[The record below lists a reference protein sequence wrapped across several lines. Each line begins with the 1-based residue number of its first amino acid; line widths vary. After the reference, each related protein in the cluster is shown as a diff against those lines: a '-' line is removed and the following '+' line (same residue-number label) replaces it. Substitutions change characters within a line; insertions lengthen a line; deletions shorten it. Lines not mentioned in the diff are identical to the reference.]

1 MKINLF
7 KIITLLCLFTSC
19 VRTECKDCTKL
30 FDTTL
35 SNNELDSIVQN
46 ISNNNTADS
55 SNYLN
60 WQEFIDLNISTLE
73 HELATE
79 IEVCSKY
86 GGMTSV
92 DRLGDMEEEQIIW
105 YSHGSSDYFSFPHGE
120 LTILGTAYYDCK

>member
-1 MKINLF
+1 MKINFF

-35 SNNELDSIVQN
+35 NNNELDSVVQN
-46 ISNNNTADS
+46 LPNNNSADS

-73 HELATE
+73 HELGTE

-92 DRLGDMEEEQIIW
+92 DRLGDKEEEQIIW
-105 YSHGSSDYFSFPHGE
+105 YSHGSSDLTLTHGE
-120 LTILGTAYYDCK
+120 LTTLGTVYYDCK

>member
-7 KIITLLCLFTSC
+7 KIITLLCLFSSC

-46 ISNNNTADS
+46 LPNNNTADS

-73 HELATE
+73 HELGTE

-92 DRLGDMEEEQIIW
+92 DRLGDKEEEQIIW
-105 YSHGSSDYFSFPHGE
+105 YSHGSFDLTLPHGE

>member
-7 KIITLLCLFTSC
+7 KIITLLCLLSSC
-19 VRTECKDCTKL
+19 VRTECKDCIKL

-46 ISNNNTADS
+46 LPNNNTADS

-73 HELATE
+73 HELGTE

-92 DRLGDMEEEQIIW
+92 DRLGDKEEEQIIW
-105 YSHGSSDYFSFPHGE
+105 YSHGSSDLTLPHGE

>member
-7 KIITLLCLFTSC
+7 KIITLLCLFSSC

-46 ISNNNTADS
+46 LPNNNTADS

-73 HELATE
+73 HELGTE

-92 DRLGDMEEEQIIW
+92 DRLGDKEEEQIIW
-105 YSHGSSDYFSFPHGE
+105 YSHGSSDLALPHGE

>member
-1 MKINLF
+1 MKINFF
-7 KIITLLCLFTSC
+7 KIITLLCLFSSC

-46 ISNNNTADS
+46 LPNNNTADS

-73 HELATE
+73 HELGTE

-92 DRLGDMEEEQIIW
+92 DRLGDKEEEQIIW
-105 YSHGSSDYFSFPHGE
+105 YSHGSSDLTLPHVE